1 MPKEWQ
7 IECQT
12 MSKECRVF
20 PKFPR
25 WTSSSMSQGFSTQ
38 RFARRSAWFSCLV
51 LAAPLNDFEANH
63 FKTLFGVHVRHF
75 LGGYWNPDHAK
86 EPCFFS
92 WICCSHHW
100 SVKSWQ
106 DTTGPSSRKC
116 RMKHCVKIPLGFLT
130 NWFLHGAQQPNE
142 PLFFIFIC
150 SRQAL
155 TIQRKSRPSISSEE
169 NRKNWTTACTWWFRI
184 GHERCRTW
192 FRRLGDTHA
201 QTTSVPVK
209 PQTLAFFPH
218 FDTSIDTWNV
228 TLTTEQP

>member
-1 MPKEWQ
+1 MCQMECQKEWQ

-86 EPCFFS
+86 EPCFF
-92 WICCSHHW
+92 
-100 SVKSWQ
+100 
-106 DTTGPSSRKC
+106 
-116 RMKHCVKIPLGFLT
+116 LGFVVPIIEVWRAGKTPQVHPAENAGWNIVWKYLLV
-130 NWFLHGAQQPNE
+130 FLQTGFCTVLSSQMNHYFSYSSVLGKH
-142 PLFFIFIC
+142 
-150 SRQAL
+150 S
-155 TIQRKSRPSISSEE
+155 PS
-169 NRKNWTTACTWWFRI
+169 NAKVD
-184 GHERCRTW
+184 H
-192 FRRLGDTHA
+192 L
-201 QTTSVPVK
+201 
-209 PQTLAFFPH
+209 
-218 FDTSIDTWNV
+218 
-228 TLTTEQP
+228 

>member
-1 MPKEWQ
+1 MCQMECQKEWQ

-86 EPCFFS
+86 EPCFFFLDLLFPSLKCEELARHHRSIQQKMQDETLCENTS
-92 WICCSHHW
+92 WFSYKLVFARCSAAKWTIIFHIH
-100 SVKSWQ
+100 
-106 DTTGPSSRKC
+106 
-116 RMKHCVKIPLGFLT
+116 
-130 NWFLHGAQQPNE
+130 
-142 PLFFIFIC
+142 LF
-150 SRQAL
+150 
-155 TIQRKSRPSISSEE
+155 
-169 NRKNWTTACTWWFRI
+169 
-184 GHERCRTW
+184 
-192 FRRLGDTHA
+192 
-201 QTTSVPVK
+201 
-209 PQTLAFFPH
+209 
-218 FDTSIDTWNV
+218 
-228 TLTTEQP
+228 